1 MNEPYIKVKM
11 VQLHPSVNSQTILAR
26 SLSIQ
31 DLRNR
36 VGTEFISE
44 RIIEDEIGRREA
56 IVWRLPEHSYLRQ
69 EVLAGMAE

>member
-1 MNEPYIKVKM
+1 MDSNTAI
-11 VQLHPSVNSQTILAR
+11 QPSVNSQTILAR

-56 IVWRLPEHSYLRQ
+56 IAWHLPGNSYLRQ
-69 EVLAGMAE
+69 EILLGMAE